1 MEFKAIIPSY
11 HPLTRMQRDFNQLF
25 DNLFHSSEIAKGS
38 SSSLFHPSLDMEET
52 DKEIHLH
59 LELAGL
65 DEKDISIELKEGILS
80 IRGEKKL
87 NRSES
92 GKNFHIIERSS
103 GSFVRNI
110 ELPAHLIQ
118 EDKIEAS
125 FKNGVLLIRIPK
137 SDHVLQEAKKIPIS
151 TS

>member
-1 MEFKAIIPSY
+1 MYLVSNFVKS
-11 HPLTRMQRDFNQLF
+11 
-25 DNLFHSSEIAKGS
+25 
-38 SSSLFHPSLDMEET
+38 
-52 DKEIHLH
+52 
-59 LELAGL
+59 
-65 DEKDISIELKEGILS
+65 S
-80 IRGEKKL
+80 IRLKPLRKKSRKSLNFLKKL